1 MRKILLGLFTL
12 LLIIS
17 TKPSQASHL
26 LGGEI
31 TWECLTSGTNSGDM
45 IFTLKLYRA
54 CIGIGLPG
62 SATITNPLYAT
73 YGGTSSITVSRT
85 EQNDLSPGCYDVT
98 KQLNCTGSTAQ
109 RQNVMEEHVYVSSN
123 VQINGV
129 PAAGGSAFFYTS
141 CCRPASTYMNNITGS
156 GYWLRAVMFPYTPP
170 GQTSPLSIGTSTGGG
185 TCYDSSPYF
194 AERPATIICTGYP
207 FTYNHNAVDEE
218 LDSLH
223 YDWTLPM
230 QSATNGITWKTGY
243 STTSQLPGT
252 YHNTMNVPATL
263 NSLTGEISFTAFSPQ
278 GNYHS
283 TAIKVTSYKCRQKVA
298 EIYRDI
304 PVVLLACPP
313 TPTLPPLAN
322 TPPAV
327 LFKWA
332 ANATVNIPLPAGDTV
347 LAGDS
352 VNFYITSTDV
362 QFLPGFSA
370 QTNY

>member
-1 MRKILLGLFTL
+1 MKKLIVLLAVLLSFTVNE
-12 LLIIS
+12 
-17 TKPSQASHL
+17 TKASHL

-31 TWECLTSGTNSGDM
+31 TWECIKSGTNTGKM
-45 IFTLKLYRA
+45 IFTIKIYCA
-54 CIGIGLPG
+54 CYSGAAGCPT
-62 SATITNPLYAT
+62 SASVINPLFAT
-73 YGGTSSITVSRT
+73 YGGTSTITCSRIIK
-85 EQNDLSPGCYDVT
+85 EDLSPECYDNTKELSCGVT
-98 KQLNCTGSTAQ
+98 IGNGGNRA
-109 RQNVMEEHVYVSSN
+109 MEENVYVSSP

-129 PAAGGSAFFYTS
+129 PATTGSEFYWTS
-141 CCRPASTYMNNITGS
+141 CCRPTTLNLTGS
-156 GYWLRAVMFPYTPP
+156 GYYLRAKMFAYVPP
-170 GQTSPLSIGTSTGGG
+170 GQTSALSIGTSTGGG

-194 AERPATIICTGYP
+194 AERPATVICSGYK
-207 FTYNHNAVDEE
+207 FTYNHNAVDPE

-223 YDWTLPM
+223 YEWTIPM
-230 QSATNGITWKTGY
+230 QSATNGILWKTGY

-252 YHNTMNVPATL
+252 YFSSQNVPAVIDP
-263 NSLTGEISFTAFSPQ
+263 LTGEISFTTIVTP
-278 GNYHS
+278 GDGYHS
-283 TAIKVTSYKCRQKVA
+283 TAVKVSAYKCRKKVA

-304 PVVLLACPP
+304 PVIIVSCPP
-313 TPTLPPLAN
+313 TPTIPPLAN

-327 LFKWA
+327 VFKWA